1 MNSLV
6 NEVQS
11 LVVQVVEANHTE
23 LKVRLSDGR
32 TIAVPIAWYPRLSH
46 ATTDELSNW
55 RLIAD
60 GRGIHWVDLDE
71 DVSVENLVSGKAS
84 AESQDSFQRWL
95 EARANRNSTVRL
107 DFPVF
112 TVGQSASD
120 VVIVDILGTD
130 CVLLFNK
137 KELAELYIEQAM
149 TAGSPPLLPIE
160 FNAPASLR
168 TFLQSMSHQKVEGTV
183 WDATLRP
190 ETFKIVL
197 ITRLLH
203 SDALTE

>member
-11 LVVQVVEANHTE
+11 VAVEVVEANQTE

-46 ATTDELSNW
+46 ATADELRNW
-55 RLIAD
+55 RLIGD
-60 GRGIHWVDLDE
+60 GRGIHWEDLDE
-71 DVSVENLVSGKAS
+71 DISVENLVSGKAS
-84 AESQDSFQRWL
+84 AESQASFQRWL
-95 EARANRNSTVRL
+95 EARGNRNATVRL

-112 TVGQSASD
+112 TIGQSATD
-120 VVIVDILGTD
+120 AIIVDILGTD

-137 KELAELYIEQAM
+137 NELAELYIEQA
-149 TAGSPPLLPIE
+149 TAAGSPPLVTIE
-160 FNAPASLR
+160 FNTPTSLQV
-168 TFLQSMSHQKVEGTV
+168 FLQLMSQQKVEGTV

-190 ETFKIVL
+190 QIFKIVL
-197 ITRLLH
+197 IKQLLQA
-203 SDALTE
+203 DAFTA